1 VSLPADKPRGPAL
14 SSRTVEPRS
23 TKPRAAP
30 QRMSPAR
37 IDPQPGQMIGGR
49 YTVVRLIA
57 RGGVGLVYLAR
68 QSVSNVAVVVKV
80 LAANLIGDS
89 ETSAR
94 FDREAQRLRGMQHP
108 NIVEMVDYGQ
118 ANGSAYLVMEYLQG
132 ELLSAYAARK
142 GPLPLA
148 DFVPIA
154 AQILKAVGYAHDRG
168 LMHRDLKPTNI
179 MLCVRQGRGNFVKIL
194 DFGMAKLIE
203 GERDITSE
211 QIVGTANYLSPE
223 QIRGE
228 ALDARVD
235 VYAIGITFYALLAGR
250 LPFNAD
256 NNAALLYKHVH
267 EPPPPLADVLPADH
281 DVPSG
286 LIALVHRCLAKSVD
300 ERQANANEVVREL
313 VACVPA
319 EMFHLPVAEGG
330 MASASSSYAVLPEG
344 VDVGPEDLSERL
356 TRPVQSLRAVQEG
369 DAEAS
374 TARRPIAPVASASAG
389 AAPKASAG
397 NRGRPRLRAPIVA
410 PRPVVTAPRAS
421 PLLVSPPEEGGKLW
435 IGVAVVVLLGLL
447 GLAGYLLN
455 RGANAPPEKP
465 VEQIDERRL
474 VAALDQVELD
484 IDRSNL
490 IRARTGLAEVD
501 PRIPAG
507 SGLRTRAD
515 AARRRLDI
523 AEALQDAQ
531 RLETAADRVGAQSRY
546 RDVLTLDPNHAGAR
560 AAIERLSGAAPVSQV
575 RTKPPRPSVGPDGD
589 GAAKP
594 PVEAKAIDRTVD
606 EIVEVASPD
615 ADKLIPEAK
624 KTEKKADGP
633 VFLPTDK

>member
-1 VSLPADKPRGPAL
+1 
-14 SSRTVEPRS
+14 
-23 TKPRAAP
+23 
-30 QRMSPAR
+30 MSPAR
-37 IDPQPGQMIGGR
+37 VDPQPGQMIGGR

-94 FDREAQRLRGMQHP
+94 FDREAQRLRGVQHP
-108 NIVEMVDYGQ
+108 NIVEMVDYGH

-132 ELLSAYAARK
+132 ELLSAYATRK

-168 LMHRDLKPTNI
+168 LMHRDLKPSNI
-179 MLCVRQGRGNFVKIL
+179 MLCVRQGRANFVKIL

-250 LPFNAD
+250 LPFIAD

-267 EPPPPLADVLPADH
+267 EAPPPLGTLLPPGH
-281 DVPSG
+281 DVPDG
-286 LIALVHRCLAKSVD
+286 LIALVHRCLAKAVD
-300 ERQANANEVVREL
+300 DRQADANEVVREL

-319 EMFHLPVAEGG
+319 ELFHLPVAEGG
-330 MASASSSYAVLPEG
+330 AASPSSSYAVLPASI
-344 VDVGPEDLSERL
+344 DAGPEDLSGQL
-356 TRPVQSLRAVQEG
+356 TRPVQALRGAQIE
-369 DAEAS
+369 DNEQS
-374 TARRPIAPVASASAG
+374 TARRPIASVGGRVAAAAGASAAPAAG
-389 AAPKASAG
+389 ASK
-397 NRGRPRLRAPIVA
+397 RPRLRAPIVA
-410 PRPVVTAPRAS
+410 QRPVATAPVAS
-421 PLLVSPPEEGGKLW
+421 PLLTSPPDEGGKLW
-435 IGVAVVVLLGLL
+435 IGVAAVVLVALL

-455 RGANAPPEKP
+455 RGAGDAPEKP
-465 VEQIDERRL
+465 VAQIDERRL
-474 VAALDQVELD
+474 IAALDQIELD
-484 IDRSNL
+484 ISHSNL
-490 IRARTGLAEVD
+490 SRARTGLAEVE
-501 PRIPAG
+501 PRIPAS
-507 SGLRTRAD
+507 SGLRGRAD
-515 AARRRLDI
+515 AARRSLDI
-523 AEALQDAQ
+523 AEALEDAQ
-531 RLETAADRVGAQSRY
+531 RLEAAADRVGAQSRY

-560 AAIERLSGAAPVSQV
+560 NAIERLSRAAPPAEPITVPKV
-575 RTKPPRPSVGPDGD
+575 KPIRPPGDPRPVGEARPSETPPA
-589 GAAKP
+589 GAKAVDR
-594 PVEAKAIDRTVD
+594 PVEGP
-606 EIVEVASPD
+606 VEVPSPD
-615 ADKLIPEAK
+615 AGELIPEAPPG
-624 KTEKKADGP
+624 KAGKPGDGP